1 LGRDVFASYNK
12 RKEERRKNN
21 GREREIRMD
30 LGGV

>member
-12 RKEERRKNN
+12 GKRREGKNN
-21 GREREIRMD
+21 GREREIRTD